1 MRKYFETIRFV
12 VILGLF
18 TSTIL
23 LGMEYITN
31 KKIEAVIAAR
41 FKQSVLEAHSLSY
54 TQNNVNDIYEAEI
67 TELDLEDV
75 TFYVSNTTGNITFE
89 FSGGGVWGPI
99 SGIITLDSN
108 FELIVN
114 IIVLVQEET
123 PGLGGIVAEDQ
134 YLETFVGKS
143 MLPSIDIIKDAIT
156 LENNQ
161 VDSIT
166 GATKT
171 SDAFE
176 TILNTTYSTY
186 KTIWD
191 NQ

>member
-31 KKIEAVIAAR
+31 KKVEEAIAAR
-41 FKQSVLEAHSLSY
+41 FKQSVLEAHSLAY

-67 TELDLEDV
+67 TELELEDV

-89 FSGGGVWGPI
+89 FTGGGVWGPI
-99 SGIITLDSN
+99 SGIITLDNN

-123 PGLGGIVAEDQ
+123 PGLGGVVAEDQ

-176 TILNTTYSTY
+176 LILNTTYSTY

>member
-18 TSTIL
+18 TSTVL

-31 KKIEAVIAAR
+31 KRIEAVIEAR
-41 FKQSVLEAHSLSY
+41 FKQSVLDAHSLSY
-54 TQNNVNDIYEAEI
+54 TDSNFEDIYSDEI
-67 TELDLEDV
+67 TELELEAN
-75 TFYVSNTTGNITFE
+75 TFYVSNTTGNVTFE

-99 SGIITLDSN
+99 LGVITLDSN
-108 FELIVN
+108 FLLIVN

-143 MLPSIDIIKDAIT
+143 MLPSIDIVKDALT

-176 TILNTTYSTY
+176 IILNTTYSEL